1 MPINLSFF
9 FVLLYIWQT
18 DAEAR
23 GVARK
28 LQSWRSQHSVPEVS
42 LLWTLVLNV
51 RCFIYML
58 HICISKELVNLH
70 ISQGKRK
77 GTDASCSSQGS
88 TTGAVGEIVRVVWYF
103 GQLDAC
109 HTIYWQHEYLSDY

>member
-1 MPINLSFF
+1 MEEPAFSSRGISTLDSGFECQMF
-9 FVLLYIWQT
+9 YLY
-18 DAEAR
+18 AA
-23 GVARK
+23 
-28 LQSWRSQHSVPEVS
+28 
-42 LLWTLVLNV
+42 
-51 RCFIYML
+51 
-58 HICISKELVNLH
+58 KELVNLH
-70 ISQGKRK
+70 LSQGKRK